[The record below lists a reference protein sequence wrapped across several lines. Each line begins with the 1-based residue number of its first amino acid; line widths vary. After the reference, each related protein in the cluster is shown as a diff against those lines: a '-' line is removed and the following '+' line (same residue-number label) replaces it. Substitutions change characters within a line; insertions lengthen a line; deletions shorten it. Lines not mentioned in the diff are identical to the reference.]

1 MSDHRQLVTIR
12 VGKHLFGVDIEEVQ
26 EVLTAPE
33 IAVVPLAPADV
44 EGLLNLRGRIV
55 TAIDLRRRLGLQPRS
70 ARRVPM
76 AVVLR
81 PERGSVSLL
90 ADAVGDVVEVG
101 AEDFEDP
108 PETLRGQSRKL
119 IRGAYKLP
127 RQLLLM
133 LELNRVL
140 DITVGG
146 QE

>member
-1 MSDHRQLVTIR
+1 MKGDRQLVTFH
-12 VGKHLFGVDIEEVQ
+12 VGKHLFGIDIAEVQ

-33 IAVVPLAPADV
+33 ISDVPLAPPEV

-55 TAIDLRRRLGLQPRS
+55 AAIDLRRRLGMQPRS
-70 ARRVPM
+70 AGRVPM
-76 AVVLR
+76 VVVLR

-101 AEDFEDP
+101 LEEFEDP
-108 PETLRGQSRKL
+108 PETLRGRSRTL

-127 RQLLLM
+127 GRLLLM
-133 LELNRVL
+133 LELDRVL
-140 DITVGG
+140 DIAVGG